1 MEKNNKKWMYWFS
14 LAFAIILVYNIFDNI
29 ESISGFLGGLG
40 ETLAPFF
47 IGTLIAYILYMP
59 CKKIEEFFCKSNLKI
74 VKKKSRVISIIIV
87 YAIILTLIGI
97 GINFI
102 FPIISDSVVDLV
114 NNFETYY
121 NNTINEYNNLPE
133 DSFLKNEEINNIVN
147 EIQNINVFQYINVDN
162 VMKYAQNAID
172 AVTGVVNF
180 FIAIIVSIFVLAQRT
195 KIIAYIKRFLNA
207 AFEER
212 AYKNINKIFNN
223 TNEVF
228 FKFLA
233 GQFLDA
239 IIVGI
244 LTTIVMSIMGV
255 KYAPL
260 FGFLI
265 GLFNMIP
272 YVGAIIAVAISGI
285 ITIITG
291 GLSQA
296 IWLVI
301 IVTIVQQIDANIINP
316 KIIGNSLKISP
327 LVVIFAITVG
337 GAYFGILGM
346 FLSVPV
352 TAVILIIIDDY
363 VKYKNW
369 VKKQKKL
376 DENEKVIKNEYDAK

>member
-14 LAFAIILVYNIFDNI
+14 LAVAIILVYNIFDNI
-29 ESISGFLGGLG
+29 ESITTFLGGLG
-40 ETLAPFF
+40 KTLAPFF
-47 IGTLIAYILYMP
+47 IGILIAYIIYMP
-59 CKKIEEFFCKSNLKI
+59 CKKIEEICSKSKLKLI
-74 VKKKSRVISIIIV
+74 NKKSRAISIIVV
-87 YAIILTLIGI
+87 YAIIVTIITI

-102 FPIISDSVVDLV
+102 FPIISESVIDLV
-114 NNFETYY
+114 SNFETYY
-121 NNTINEYNNLPE
+121 NDAIDEYNKLPE
-133 DSFLKNEEINNIVN
+133 DSFLKSQEINNIVK
-147 EIQNINVFQYINVDN
+147 EIQNIDVFQYINIDN
-162 VMKYAQNAID
+162 VMKYAQNAIQ
-172 AVTGVVNF
+172 AVTGVVDF

-195 KIIAYIKRFLNA
+195 KMIAYIKRFLNA
-207 AFEER
+207 TFKER
-212 AYKNINKIFNN
+212 TYNNINKIFNN

-244 LTTIVMSIMGV
+244 LTTIVMSIMGIR
-255 KYAPL
+255 YAPL

-272 YVGAIIAVAISGI
+272 YVGAIIAVALSGI

-296 IWLVI
+296 IWLI
-301 IVTIVQQIDANIINP
+301 IVVTIVQQIDANIINP

-327 LVVIFAITVG
+327 LAVLFAITVG

-352 TAVILIIIDDY
+352 VAVILIIVEDY

-369 VKKQKKL
+369 IKKQSKLEKSKKINQ
-376 DENEKVIKNEYDAK
+376 DE